1 MLSPTV
7 TIKTHRYSPVGMDP
21 VYLLVS
27 AEYHMALLLNG
38 TLYFSVACSGSD
50 LEMLAVGHLITER
63 IVLSMDAISEVQVD
77 EDKRTVNVVLA
88 DSIDVLARL
97 GKIKIPLSGSAS
109 FGSDLFDD
117 VAVRRELPRV
127 DPVIIITAMHEFL
140 EFSVIHSAT
149 HGVHSAALYAVD
161 GTRVVF
167 YDEIGR
173 HNAVDKVIGY
183 AMTHGVSLDRMM
195 LFSTGRIAT
204 EIALKAARA
213 GIPVLVTRASPTSM
227 AVDFVRNKN
236 IILITNVRKDS
247 FYVHNGVECVG

>member
-1 MLSPTV
+1 MLTPTV
-7 TIKTHRYSPVGMDP
+7 TIKTHRYSPSGVEP
-21 VYLLVS
+21 VDLLIS
-27 AEYHMALLLNG
+27 SEYHITLLLNG
-38 TLYFSVACSGSD
+38 RPCLSVACSGSD

-63 IVLSMDAISEVQVD
+63 IVLSMDEINAVQVD
-77 EDKRTVNVVLA
+77 EELGTVNVILA
-88 DSIDVLARL
+88 DNADVLGRL
-97 GKIKIPLSGSAS
+97 EKIRTPLSGCGGP
-109 FGSDLFDD
+109 GSDLSDD
-117 VAVRRELPRV
+117 VAVRRGLPRV
-127 DPVIIITAMHEFL
+127 DPTIITSAMHEFL
-140 EFSVIHSAT
+140 EFSVIHSTT

-173 HNAVDKVIGY
+173 HNAIDKVIGY

-213 GIPVLVTRASPTSM
+213 GMSVIVTRASPTSM
-227 AVDFVRNKN
+227 AVDFVRKKN